1 MTSRIRDRVADV
13 RSVVIAHMPDYQV
26 DCVVRLGEGLDNL
39 AYEVNGELVV
49 RFSKEPDLARRAA
62 LLNHEARVLAAVADV
77 SPLPVPQPAFTVA
90 EQGCLAYFKL
100 PGVPLVDMPR
110 HQRSAHGTSIGA
122 TLGELLTALHAVAI
136 DRMAVETDHQ
146 PMAGWRHEATE
157 NYVTVAGQVP
167 AAQRRSV
174 EAFLDAAPPH
184 DGCTPTF
191 SHNDLGI
198 EHVLVDPVAWTVT
211 GIIDWSDAAVV
222 DPAPATSGC
231 STAISAPRLPAPPSA
246 PIEPTPTTSRLSAS
260 VPCSMPGAVSSRIWH
275 TASRRNKANTSTR
288 ALPRWNGC
296 SRHSR
301 LVSTAGCTPTAA
313 PGNVGS
319 SAHRPASSGTPSVTC
334 TCAPWRTAHSNSVSP
349 ARP

>member
-1 MTSRIRDRVADV
+1 MTSRSRDRVADV

-26 DCVVRLGEGLDNL
+26 DSVVQLGEGLDNL
-39 AYEVNGELVV
+39 VYEVNGELVV
-49 RFSKEPDLARRAA
+49 RFGKEPDLARRAA
-62 LLNHEARVLAAVADV
+62 LLNHEACVLAAVADV
-77 SPLPVPQPAFTVA
+77 SPLPVPQSAFTVA

-100 PGVPLVDMPR
+100 PGVPLVDVPR

-136 DRMAVETDHQ
+136 DRTAVETDHR
-146 PMAGWRHEATE
+146 PVAEWRHEATE

-222 DPAPATSGC
+222 DPAGDFGLLHRDLGPAATRA
-231 STAISAPRLPAPPSA
+231 AISTYRTDANDVAALSERAVFYARCSVFEDLAYGIETGQAKYVDKSLAAMEWLFPS
-246 PIEPTPTTSRLSAS
+246 
-260 VPCSMPGAVSSRIWH
+260 
-275 TASRRNKANTSTR
+275 
-288 ALPRWNGC
+288 
-296 SRHSR
+296 
-301 LVSTAGCTPTAA
+301 
-313 PGNVGS
+313 
-319 SAHRPASSGTPSVTC
+319 
-334 TCAPWRTAHSNSVSP
+334 
-349 ARP
+349 

>member
-1 MTSRIRDRVADV
+1 MTSRSRDRVADV
-13 RSVVIAHMPDYQV
+13 RSVVIAHMSGYQV
-26 DCVVRLGEGLDNL
+26 DSVVQLGEGLDNL

-222 DPAPATSGC
+222 DPACDFGLLYRDLGPAATRA
-231 STAISAPRLPAPPSA
+231 AISTYRTDANDVAALSERAVFYARCSVFEDLAHGIETEQGKYVDKSLAAMEWLFPS
-246 PIEPTPTTSRLSAS
+246 
-260 VPCSMPGAVSSRIWH
+260 
-275 TASRRNKANTSTR
+275 
-288 ALPRWNGC
+288 
-296 SRHSR
+296 
-301 LVSTAGCTPTAA
+301 
-313 PGNVGS
+313 
-319 SAHRPASSGTPSVTC
+319 
-334 TCAPWRTAHSNSVSP
+334 
-349 ARP
+349 